1 MKYVLL
7 LAFGLLL
14 HQTGFCQDIFTAKG
28 ATISFFSSAPL
39 EDIEAKT
46 SKAVSAINIKT
57 KAIYFKVPIASFDF
71 EERLMQQHFNST
83 YLESDKYPDAEFKG
97 NIQEEVD
104 LSVAGTY
111 NVTVAGTLTL
121 HGVDKPYREKG
132 TITVSGNTLQLNAKF
147 NVKLADHK
155 IKIPTIVVK
164 NIAEQVAVTV
174 NATYAVMAK

>member
-7 LAFGLLL
+7 LALGLLL
-14 HQTGFCQDIFTAKG
+14 RQPGFCQDIYTAKG
-28 ATISFFSSAPL
+28 AGISFFSSAPL

-46 SKAVSAINIKT
+46 NKAVSAINIKT

-71 EERLMQQHFNST
+71 DERLMQQHFNST
-83 YLESDKYPDAEFKG
+83 YMESDKYPNAEFKG
-97 NIQEEVD
+97 KILDEVD

-111 NVTVAGTLTL
+111 NVTVEGTLNL
-121 HGVDKPYREKG
+121 HGVDKTYREKG
-132 TITVSGNTLQLNAKF
+132 TITVSGNALQLNARF

-155 IKIPTIVVK
+155 VKIPTIVVK

-174 NATYAVMAK
+174 NATYTATAK